1 MYELE
6 IGAKKDVRVTFGED
20 SFQCNPL
27 VVNDL
32 IAKFREES
40 EDDNEFWSILGDW
53 VQSQCGS
60 LADMPSLDQLLQFND
75 SIIEIANQITE
86 DHKKKVDSIAYLRP
100 SIQESPTTTSTGT
113 VPPSEPGLKI
123 TEAAAPESSG

>member
-86 DHKKKVDSIAYLRP
+86 DRKKKSTRL
-100 SIQESPTTTSTGT
+100 PTCDPLSRN
-113 VPPSEPGLKI
+113 PPRLHPLGQCHQASLD
-123 TEAAAPESSG
+123 